1 MPNLHSEI
9 KALLPIDCKRKVDAV
24 FAILKR
30 RRTVINSFI
39 NDMICNHIKG
49 RSVLEYYKN
58 NVANVIKN
66 INSNPITSKS
76 TTSSTVKTAQVAR
89 CRIELKLYSTTC

>member
-24 FAILKR
+24 FGILKR
-30 RRTVINSFI
+30 RGTVINSFV

-49 RSVLEYYKN
+49 RTVLEY
-58 NVANVIKN
+58 
-66 INSNPITSKS
+66 
-76 TTSSTVKTAQVAR
+76 
-89 CRIELKLYSTTC
+89 